1 MRVGL
6 RTDGRF
12 GNGPPSIPGAIG
24 TAAHRLLE
32 AATHGEFVS
41 SSGQVDAQGIA
52 ERWDSLIDEQIES
65 LDQLASRSA
74 PSRKLWR
81 NYALRRAAAI
91 VAAERICHRQSHRH
105 STSRGIG
112 HATEAWYQGF
122 GGRLGG
128 RIDLVVVSSRGLEI
142 LDYKSGIV
150 TDRTEAGEATGE
162 LRASY
167 VRHLLLYA
175 ALYYDQQGVWPSRAV
190 VESLVDGQHEF
201 TVVPNE
207 ALQAVEAA
215 LDLLDR
221 YNRAVETGRIPASP
235 SEQNCLWCPFKPV
248 CDEYLAAATEAWQ
261 APTVTVST
269 TLVAA
274 SSTEPSWVEVSV
286 EGGNHV
292 RGQTIVRS
300 VPSDDAGLVVGHGG
314 KGLSFSDLLRI
325 AGSQDLAFQWSSQC
339 WLWE

>member
-1 MRVGL
+1 MRVGI

-12 GNGPPSIPGAIG
+12 GNGSPSIPGAIG
-24 TAAHRLLE
+24 NTTHMLLE
-32 AATHGEFVS
+32 AASRGEFIS
-41 SSGQVDAQGIA
+41 SSGQVDTQSIA
-52 ERWDSLIDEQIES
+52 ERWDGLIDEQVES
-65 LDQLASRSA
+65 LDHLASTSA

-81 NYALRRAAAI
+81 NYALRRAAAMM
-91 VAAERICHRQSHRH
+91 AAERICRRQSHRH
-105 STSRGIG
+105 STSQGIG

-150 TDRTEAGEATGE
+150 TDRTEAGETTGE

-167 VRHLLLYA
+167 VRQLLLYA
-175 ALYYDQQGVWPSRAV
+175 ALYYDQQGVWPSWAV

-201 TVVPNE
+201 AVLPNE
-207 ALQAVEAA
+207 ASQAVRDA
-215 LDLLDR
+215 LDLLDC

-248 CDEYLAAATEAWQ
+248 CNEYLATATEAWQ

-269 TLVAA
+269 TLVTA

-292 RGQTIVRS
+292 RGHTMVRG
-300 VPSDDAGLVVGHGG
+300 VPSDDTGLVVGHGG

-325 AGSQDLAFQWSSQC
+325 TGSQDLAFQ
-339 WLWE
+339 